1 MTNSDKVDG
10 GAYVSTAPETSAI
23 RTAGADGG
31 SGSKSKGDKKGG
43 KPGDRSHPWRDNIE
57 AITISIVTIV
67 LFKYFVLEAYKI
79 PTGSMQPTLM
89 GNPETGIYDRVIV
102 DKLSYHFRDPERF
115 EIAVFKYPLDSSKNF
130 IKRIVG
136 MPEELLRIENGDLFI
151 TKDGEGEKEQILR
164 RSRAIQDAQLK
175 LLETTNEW
183 SPEGAARKD
192 WTIENRKTSDRVL
205 AVSGSKTGSIT
216 FPRTG
221 TIRDGYLDGYP
232 LSIKSK
238 ISERD
243 KNSGMF
249 GVSDIRVAAELEVD
263 AANREVQFTI
273 QEGDRRFR
281 FVLPGPAAP
290 ADETARIEAVGLDP
304 ALGPSSTYAAP
315 DAAIRLEADSEV
327 SVEVQNLN
335 DLLSFRVDGTEI
347 CSLEIPK
354 APKGAEGRVRIDV
367 NSGEAAIDDLKI
379 WRDIY
384 YTATPGRQKVT
395 QWQIPKGEYLV
406 LGDNSQDSSDGRDWS
421 FEQFQIKGDDGE
433 TRVVRGNSRK
443 GSRGRLSL
451 ENNPIFVSKSGEFVS
466 SAAFERAPNTVDKI
480 YFRDELGERYEFEP
494 DEVMGLG
501 DTTEGASLVSRD
513 LIRGR
518 AVLVVW
524 PLAFWHDVY
533 RLKWVR

>member
-1 MTNSDKVDG
+1 MTNSDQVDG
-10 GAYVSTAPETSAI
+10 GAFVSTAPETTAI
-23 RTAGADGG
+23 RALGKTGTGG
-31 SGSKSKGDKKGG
+31 GG
-43 KPGDRSHPWRDNIE
+43 KKSGKSSERPRPWRDNIE

-89 GNPETGIYDRVIV
+89 GNPETGIFDRVIV

-136 MPEELLRIENGDLFI
+136 MPGEHLRIENGDLFVK
-151 TKDGEGEKEQILR
+151 KDGEDEEHVLR

-175 LLETTNEW
+175 LLETANEW
-183 SPEGAARKD
+183 SADGAARKD

-205 AVSGSKTGSIT
+205 APCGSRTGSIT
-216 FPRTG
+216 FPRTK
-221 TIRDGYLDGYP
+221 TVRDGYLDGYP

-238 ISERD
+238 ISERE
-243 KNSGMF
+243 KNSGMY
-249 GVSDIRVAAELEVD
+249 GVSDLRMAADVEVD
-263 AANREVQFTI
+263 ASNRQVQFTI

-304 ALGPSSTYAAP
+304 ALGPNSTYAAP
-315 DAAIRLEADSEV
+315 ASPVRLKAGTEV

-335 DLLSFRVDGTEI
+335 DLLTFRVDGADI
-347 CSLEIPK
+347 CTLEIPK

-367 NSGEAAIDDLKI
+367 DSGEAAFDDLKV
-379 WRDIY
+379 WRDIF

-395 QWQIPKGEYLV
+395 SWYIPEGEYLV

-433 TRVVRGNSRK
+433 TRIVRGNSRK
-443 GSRGRLSL
+443 GSMDRLSL

-480 YFRDELGERYEFEP
+480 FLRDELGERYEFSP
-494 DEVMGLG
+494 GDVIALG
-501 DTTEGASLVSRD
+501 STTDGASLVSRD